1 MIDKP
6 PLVLMLEKTELMSV
20 ALIVTEQVIMQEIV
34 VLVDVETE
42 TDTLDQD
49 LDLDRLVVG
58 IETIVDRNLGIV
70 IGIVVIVR
78 TGDRLPDIVGTAV
91 TDVIGSTGVGR
102 VLLSTSVIEMRETI
116 LHVVSRVDY
125 LI

>member
-6 PLVLMLEKTELMSV
+6 RLVLMQGKIELMSV
-20 ALIVTEQVIMQEIV
+20 ALIVTEQVTMQEIV
-34 VLVDVETE
+34 VLDVKTE

-49 LDLDRLVVG
+49 LDLGRLVVG
-58 IETIVDRNLGIV
+58 IETTVDRNQGIV

-78 TGDRLPDIVGTAV
+78 TGGRQPDIAGTAV
-91 TDVIGSTGVGR
+91 TDVIGSTVAGR
-102 VLLSTSVIEMRETI
+102 ALLYTSVIEMRETI